1 MKSAGDSEPTS
12 GDASVCPP
20 RGDRLFQPSC
30 RPPGPP
36 ALDGQQADQRS
47 GKAPRHQAVESN
59 DPRGRRHIGRLEY
72 YGHAVRLIAE
82 VDSVDR
88 ALRGKKV
95 KPSGH
100 LRVDAPA
107 SFATCLLIPAL
118 ADFHREYPDIT
129 IALGISDR
137 TVNIVGEGV
146 DCAIRAGSLNEMT
159 MIGRRLAELQYVTC
173 AAPGY
178 LERVGAPSSPAD
190 LEKSHA
196 HTGYFF
202 AATGKL
208 DPMIF
213 EMGNHR
219 YEVADCAFS
228 TNDGNGLL
236 EMILSGL
243 GIGQH
248 LRRCVQ
254 PHLDS
259 GELVAILEDWTRPPL
274 PLHVVYPPNRHPSAR
289 LSVFIDWAIQKFGEG
304 APARDGRLAARA
316 RKLKR

>member
-1 MKSAGDSEPTS
+1 MNQLLAMRAFVRLVETGSFSRAADHLALPRSTVSKLIIDLEKHLGTRLLNRTTRAVAATS
-12 GDASVCPP
+12 YG
-20 RGDRLFQPSC
+20 
-30 RPPGPP
+30 
-36 ALDGQQADQRS
+36 
-47 GKAPRHQAVESN
+47 
-59 DPRGRRHIGRLEY
+59 LEY
-72 YGHAVRLIAE
+72 YSHAVRLIAE

-100 LRVDAPA
+100 LRIDAPA
-107 SFATCLLIPAL
+107 SLATCLLIPAL

-146 DCAIRAGSLNEMT
+146 DCAIRAGGINKMT
-159 MIGRRLAELQYVTC
+159 MIGRRLVELQYVTC

-178 LERVGAPSSPAD
+178 LERMGPPSSPAD
-190 LEKSHA
+190 LEKNHA

-213 EMGNHR
+213 EKGNHR
-219 YEVADCAFS
+219 HEIADCAFS

-254 PHLDS
+254 PYLDS
-259 GELVAILEDWTRPPL
+259 GELVALLEDWTRPPI
-274 PLHVVYPPNRHPSAR
+274 PLHIVYPPNRHPNAR
-289 LSVFIDWAIQKFGEG
+289 LKVFID
-304 APARDGRLAARA
+304 
-316 RKLKR
+316 

>member
-1 MKSAGDSEPTS
+1 MNQRLAMRALVRLVETGSFSRTADHLALPRSTVSKLIIDLEKHLGTRLLNRTTRAVAATS
-12 GDASVCPP
+12 
-20 RGDRLFQPSC
+20 
-30 RPPGPP
+30 
-36 ALDGQQADQRS
+36 DG
-47 GKAPRHQAVESN
+47 
-59 DPRGRRHIGRLEY
+59 LEY
-72 YGHAVRLIAE
+72 YGHAVRLLAE

-178 LERVGAPSSPAD
+178 LERMGTPSSPAD
-190 LEKSHA
+190 LEKNHA
-196 HTGYFF
+196 HTAYFF

-213 EMGNHR
+213 EMKNHR
-219 YEVADCAFS
+219 YEVAGCAFS

-236 EMILSGL
+236 EMVLSGL

-274 PLHVVYPPNRHPSAR
+274 PLHIVYPSNRHPNAR
-289 LSVFIDWAIQKFGEG
+289 LSVFIGWAIQNFGEG
-304 APARDGRLAARA
+304 ASAR
-316 RKLKR
+316 